1 MSWVEKSKKSK
12 NQQSGWGGDYLG
24 LESNDEHAESHDIFI
39 PFKDKIY
46 SKQGSHIS
54 LLFGTWTL
62 VLFPH
67 AGAQPEIFQGRRG
80 FVELAHFD
88 KNLSKTHE
96 RKTLLENILEF
107 FSQRY
112 R

>member
-1 MSWVEKSKKSK
+1 MSWVENRKI
-12 NQQSGWGGDYLG
+12 NNRDGGNDYLG
-24 LESNDEHAESHDIFI
+24 LESNDEQAESHDIFI

-67 AGAQPEIFQGRRG
+67 EACNQKFFKAKRFRG
-80 FVELAHFD
+80 TRAL
-88 KNLSKTHE
+88 
-96 RKTLLENILEF
+96 R
-107 FSQRY
+107 
-112 R
+112 